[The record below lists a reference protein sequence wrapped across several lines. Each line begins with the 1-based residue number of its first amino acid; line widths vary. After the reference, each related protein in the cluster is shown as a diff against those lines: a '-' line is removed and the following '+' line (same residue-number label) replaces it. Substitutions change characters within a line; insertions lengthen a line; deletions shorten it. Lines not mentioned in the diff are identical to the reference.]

1 MINYRGVARCVCVCV
16 CVCSPNPSA
25 GTMDLKKNVCPVILP
40 RCLLSSILT
49 PCSPNTSTANRCK
62 VESKFVHVCSKV
74 TSPVSIPYWLEIY
87 MIYSVAMVAVVAV
100 AMVLMVL
107 MVVMVVTVSSLV
119 FLSLPSLSSLWLVCG
134 CFFRQCCALRALK
147 YIRGQS
153 SCLLAPYL
161 PFAVPW
167 FRSSRIRPHPNL
179 ALGFLNSPESQP
191 KIGPIPISVL
201 DKNAPG
207 FFTVFSHITKL
218 KNVHR
223 VAWKTSKTCMFWKIA
238 FKIVKNHIFCNLA
251 QAPNMCFP
259 HVKAQKMLIANCC
272 NLLVSRARLS
282 KTLPLFGASLPS

>member
-1 MINYRGVARCVCVCV
+1 MFVPRW
-16 CVCSPNPSA
+16 
-25 GTMDLKKNVCPVILP
+25 LP
-40 RCLLSSILT
+40 PFQSRTDSKSIW
-49 PCSPNTSTANRCK
+49 STAWPWWRWWQWPWCSWCSWWWWWWRSLHWCFCRCHHYHHCDWCAA
-62 VESKFVHVCSKV
+62 VSFVN
-74 TSPVSIPYWLEIY
+74 
-87 MIYSVAMVAVVAV
+87 VVPWGPWNTFGV
-100 AMVLMVL
+100 N
-107 MVVMVVTVSSLV
+107 
-119 FLSLPSLSSLWLVCG
+119 
-134 CFFRQCCALRALK
+134 
-147 YIRGQS
+147 
-153 SCLLAPYL
+153 LLASSHL
-161 PFAVPW
+161 TSPFAVPW